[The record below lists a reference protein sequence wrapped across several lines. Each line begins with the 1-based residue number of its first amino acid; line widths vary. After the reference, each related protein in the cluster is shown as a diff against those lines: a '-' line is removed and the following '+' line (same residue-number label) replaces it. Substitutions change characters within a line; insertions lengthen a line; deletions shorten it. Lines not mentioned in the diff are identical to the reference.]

1 MWKKLRPP
9 PNTRPSFGLDAQSL
23 ARMEAAE
30 ALLQHRHDIRVH
42 AALRM
47 ARLAGIW

>member
-1 MWKKLRPP
+1 MTASEDL
-9 PNTRPSFGLDAQSL
+9 TLELALDAQAL
-23 ARMEAAE
+23 AGVQAAE